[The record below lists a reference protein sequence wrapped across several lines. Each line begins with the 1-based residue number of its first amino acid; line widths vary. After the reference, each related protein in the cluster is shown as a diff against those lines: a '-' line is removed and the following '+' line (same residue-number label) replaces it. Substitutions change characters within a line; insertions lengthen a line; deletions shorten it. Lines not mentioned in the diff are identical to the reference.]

1 MPDTTCFIFV
11 ESEVDKRGKLY
22 KAVKDKG
29 RVVEM
34 GRQDEKTLI
43 MWLAG
48 QMKREGKRVQE
59 STLRY
64 LLAKTG
70 TDMENLEKEFT
81 RMVSEHKDTIY
92 MVCYM
97 FSKDNAE
104 VEDLYQEILINLWRS
119 LPKFEQRSSVKTW
132 IWRISLNTCISI
144 DRKKRR
150 RSSLPLELDIDLYN
164 DSDRDTK
171 QIKMLHDRINRLGVF
186 DRAII
191 LLWLENMSY
200 EEIGA
205 IVGISTKNVSVR
217 LYRIKEQLKTMK

>member
-1 MPDTTCFIFV
+1 
-11 ESEVDKRGKLY
+11 
-22 KAVKDKG
+22 
-29 RVVEM
+29 
-34 GRQDEKTLI
+34 
-43 MWLAG
+43 
-48 QMKREGKRVQE
+48 
-59 STLRY
+59 
-64 LLAKTG
+64 
-70 TDMENLEKEFT
+70 
-81 RMVSEHKDTIY
+81 
-92 MVCYM
+92 M

-171 QIKMLHDRINRLGVF
+171 QIKLLHERINRLGPF

-205 IVGISTKNVSVR
+205 IVGISAKNVSVR
-217 LYRIKEQLKTMK
+217 LVRIREQLKKMSNE